1 MPRGQH
7 GSTNYHARVSE
18 RLGRTAA
25 SVLVAIATA
34 IVLLSVAIVP
44 FLSPAWVSFEQ
55 DRSEAGV
62 WTGYF
67 PSQLRAATGAIL
79 ADLVFGPPNFDVQV
93 NGTPVLNARE
103 RGHMA
108 DVRRVFVGLAV
119 SAIASA
125 VLLVMAGRLNRA
137 RMGRSVRA
145 GVAGLAVAVIAIGL
159 VGAFAFDLAFEV
171 FHRLFF
177 AGGTYTFDP
186 RTDRLVQLF
195 PEQFWFETSM
205 AVGALVLVL
214 CAAVWWL
221 AGRSTGVRSR
231 EPAAEPATA
240 PAAPAA
246 PEPLR

>member
-1 MPRGQH
+1 M
-7 GSTNYHARVSE
+7 SE

-25 SVLVAIATA
+25 SVLVAIVTA
-34 IVLLSVAIVP
+34 IVVLSVAILP

-55 DRSEAGV
+55 GRSDAAA
-62 WTGYF
+62 WTGYS
-67 PSQLRAATGAIL
+67 PPQLQAATGAIL
-79 ADLVFGPPNFDVQV
+79 SDLVFGQPNFDVQV

-108 DVRRVFVGLAV
+108 DVRRVFVSLAIV
-119 SAIASA
+119 AAASA
-125 VLLVMAGRLNRA
+125 VLLVVAGRLNRGRMA
-137 RMGRSVRA
+137 RPVRA
-145 GVAGLAVAVIAIGL
+145 GAAGLAIAVVAIGL

-171 FHRLFF
+171 FHRFFF

-205 AVGALVLVL
+205 AVGAVILVL

-221 AGRSTGVRSR
+221 AGRRAVVRS
-231 EPAAEPATA
+231 AEPAVA

>member
-1 MPRGQH
+1 M
-7 GSTNYHARVSE
+7 SE
-18 RLGRTAA
+18 RLSRTAA

-34 IVLLSVAIVP
+34 IVILSIAIIP

-55 DRSEAGV
+55 GRSDAAA
-62 WTGYF
+62 WTGYS
-67 PSQLRAATGAIL
+67 PSQLQAATGAIL
-79 ADLVFGPPNFDVQV
+79 SDLVFGPPNFDVQV
-93 NGTPVLNARE
+93 NGPPVLNPRE

-108 DVRRVFVGLAV
+108 DVRRVFVGLAILAV
-119 SAIASA
+119 ASA
-125 VLLVMAGRLNRA
+125 VLLLVAGRLNRGRMA
-137 RMGRSVRA
+137 RPVRA
-145 GVAGLAVAVIAIGL
+145 GVAGLAISVVAIGL

-195 PEQFWFETSM
+195 PEQFWFETSI
-205 AVGALVLVL
+205 AVGAVILAL

-221 AGRSTGVRSR
+221 AGRRAPVRSA
-231 EPAAEPATA
+231 EPAAA

-246 PEPLR
+246 SEPLR